1 MEFYIIGRSQQFPSL
16 FKKRLR
22 LTFYQAKHENYA
34 KSFINRLAYVLI
46 NKFVDNHQNHSV
58 PVNPQDNA
66 KRLQDSV
73 RKLADL
79 FLQFFNHLAA
89 IIHNPKIFRQTTSD

>member
-1 MEFYIIGRSQQFPSL
+1 MKIMPKVL
-16 FKKRLR
+16 F
-22 LTFYQAKHENYA
+22 
-34 KSFINRLAYVLI
+34 NRLAYVLI

-89 IIHNPKIFRQTTSD
+89 IIHNPKIFRKTTSD

>member
-1 MEFYIIGRSQQFPSL
+1 MKIMPKVL
-16 FKKRLR
+16 F
-22 LTFYQAKHENYA
+22 
-34 KSFINRLAYVLI
+34 NRLAYVLI

-79 FLQFFNHLAA
+79 FYNFL
-89 IIHNPKIFRQTTSD
+89 II